1 MQQAKAYSVT
11 PTGNGVLRFVL
22 MLYFILGPLILT
34 QDLPVHIYSGR
45 IMWDLLFSSHS
56 TYAQWFEWG
65 NSLLAN
71 SFTQW
76 MAALLSAVLTP
87 DWIHRLL
94 LWGMFNTVFTGTE
107 TVLQAWYPARS
118 KMAAMVL
125 PFLMPVLFLKGFGNF
140 FFGIGF
146 LLHLL
151 ALIPRSLEQE
161 QKMRFI
167 LLSLL
172 LFCTHPLIFWISIP
186 LALVLIILYQPEEGK
201 LELRRKLSLAVW
213 LLPAIGLQV
222 LFGVPSQPLDWN
234 PADAGA
240 LWENL
245 KQVSDWAWYSGNETT
260 LFRLLLLVLVF
271 TAPAVLLNSSWS
283 KGRVWTLVGLAALA
297 GYFYCPSGISE
308 NLYLHARVLNLMT
321 VFLALGLAASDL
333 PEGILTTI
341 RYLFL
346 AAFFYLLWN
355 RFETQ
360 QKIAADFHQIQ
371 QAEARL
377 QQSQVVLPLVY
388 AHGGSH
394 SSAARIFLHATSLIT
409 DQPDVVFLDNYAAH
423 TDYFPIRWKPGKDP
437 YMLLGP
443 LWEAQPPAVDS
454 AGVAMLNVSTI
465 LTLFAPDTARQVGNL
480 EMENGVVQVWER
492 KWE

>member
-1 MQQAKAYSVT
+1 MQQTKAYSVT
-11 PTGNGVLRFVL
+11 PTGNGILRFVL
-22 MLYFILGPLILT
+22 MLYFVLGPLILT

-45 IMWDLLFSSHS
+45 IMWELLFSSQS

-76 MAALLSAVLTP
+76 MAALLSPILSP
-87 DWIHRLL
+87 EWIHRLL
-94 LWGMFNTVFTGTE
+94 LWGMFSTVFTGTE
-107 TVLQAWYPARS
+107 TVLQAWHPARS

-125 PFLMPVLFLKGFGNF
+125 PFLMPVLFLKGFSNF

-146 LLHLL
+146 LLHLI
-151 ALIPRSLEQE
+151 AIIPRSLEHKQSV
-161 QKMRFI
+161 RLL

-172 LFCTHPLIFWISIP
+172 LFCTHPLIFWIGIP
-186 LALVLIILYQPEEGK
+186 LSLLMICLYQPEEGK
-201 LELRRKLSLAVW
+201 IELKRKLSLAAW

-222 LFGVPSQPLDWN
+222 LFGVPAQPLDWN

-245 KQVSDWAWYSGNETT
+245 KQVNDWAWYSRKETT

-271 TAPAVLLNSSWS
+271 TAPAVLLNASWS
-283 KGRVWTLVGLAALA
+283 KGRVWTLVGMAALA

-308 NLYLHARVLNLMT
+308 NLYLHARVLILMT

-333 PEGILTTI
+333 PEGILNTI

-346 AAFFYLLWN
+346 AGFFYLLWN

-360 QKIAADFHQIQ
+360 QKIAADFQQLQ
-371 QAEARL
+371 QAESRL
-377 QQSQVVLPLVY
+377 QQGQVVLPLVF
-388 AHGGSH
+388 AHGGNY
-394 SSAARIFLHATSLIT
+394 SSAAGIFLHAAPLVT
-409 DQPDVVFLDNYAAH
+409 DHPDVIFLDNYAAH
-423 TDYFPIRWKPGKDP
+423 TDYFPIRWKAGKDP
-437 YMLLGP
+437 YTLLGP
-443 LWEAQPPAVDS
+443 LWEAQPPKVDS
-454 AGVAMLNVSTI
+454 AGVAALKVTTI
-465 LTLFAPDTARQVGNL
+465 LTLFAPDTIVQAGEL

-492 KWE
+492 E